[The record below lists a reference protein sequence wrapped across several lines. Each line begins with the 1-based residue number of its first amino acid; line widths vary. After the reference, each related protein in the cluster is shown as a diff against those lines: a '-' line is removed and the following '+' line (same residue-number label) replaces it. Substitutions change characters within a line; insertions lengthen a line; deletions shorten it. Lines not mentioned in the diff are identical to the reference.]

1 MALRKDAFDH
11 AHERTNSLENS
22 RMVPHDSITLE
33 ISRDLYRRIKAAA
46 TRKHLTTSQYVEQL
60 LDEMVP
66 EISEVAQSGHPP
78 TRENIERLR
87 ELREEL
93 FRKNNYQLMGNSVEE
108 LRELREERL
117 TQLLGENNQN
127 DQ

>member
-1 MALRKDAFDH
+1 MALREDAFDH
-11 AHERTNSLENS
+11 THKRTNSLKNQ
-22 RMVPHDSITLE
+22 HDSIALE
-33 ISRDLYRRIKAAA
+33 ISRKLYRRIKVAA

-66 EISEVAQSGHPP
+66 EISEVAQPGHPP

-93 FRKNNYQLMGNSVEE
+93 FRKNNYQLMGNSVED
-108 LRELREERL
+108 LREIRAERL
-117 TQLLGENNQN
+117 KKLLGGNDQN
-127 DQ
+127 DE